1 MVYMITI
8 ILSILVA
15 INFILLKF
23 SCNKT
28 TRRRS
33 FSKPYVITKP
43 TTTITTQPATS
54 QLAATGS

>member
-8 ILSILVA
+8 ILSILVTL
-15 INFILLKF
+15 NFILLKF

-28 TRRRS
+28 TRKRK
-33 FSKPYVITKP
+33 FNKPYVINRSTSK
-43 TTTITTQPATS
+43 ITTQSPPS